1 MERTNVHCAGAQWS
15 IGFNH
20 SKNKNLLSNS
30 RNVMHFLCRFRS
42 EEGQSLVEVAIAALL
57 FFFLMFAVFDFGHLF
72 FVEMDVQN
80 ALQEAARYGSTGN
93 HLPNPNSP
101 GQFLSRVASIV
112 DTLENDAS
120 GVNISNIQISSV
132 NGGSNSAGGPGDLM
146 TVSTIVN
153 MPLMTPL
160 IAQLF
165 PNGQFT
171 FTASVTI
178 MNEPFSPSQT
188 N

>member
-1 MERTNVHCAGAQWS
+1 
-15 IGFNH
+15 
-20 SKNKNLLSNS
+20 
-30 RNVMHFLCRFRS
+30 
-42 EEGQSLVEVAIAALL
+42 VEV
-57 FFFLMFAVFDFGHLF
+57 
-72 FVEMDVQN
+72 DVQN

-101 GQFLSRVASIV
+101 GQFLSRVTSIV

-132 NGGSNSAGGPGDLM
+132 DGGSNSAGGPGDLM
-146 TVSTIVN
+146 TVSTTVN

-165 PNGQFT
+165 PSGQFT
-171 FTASVTI
+171 FTSSVTI
-178 MNEPFSPSQT
+178 MNEPFSPSET